1 MNSMN
6 NSGSNRTHCSGELV
20 IDDIR
25 DADKITTRLISAFC
39 QNNEFWLRRYGNA
52 ILFSGISDQPMD
64 VLMKWIARDYRCTG
78 QVLIRREEGREDNRE
93 YGREDNREE
102 GRKNN
107 RGYGREEN
115 REYSREENREED
127 REDNRG
133 YGCEDSPGDSREE
146 SGTGTNYFI
155 YRNGEISKMLFPL
168 KEGLRAAV

>member
-39 QNNEFWLRRYGNA
+39 QNNEFWLRRYGNT

-78 QVLIRREEGREDNRE
+78 QVLIRRE
-93 YGREDNREE
+93 
-102 GRKNN
+102 
-107 RGYGREEN
+107 
-115 REYSREENREED
+115 YSREENRGYSREE
-127 REDNRG
+127 NR
-133 YGCEDSPGDSREE
+133 EDSPGDSREE

>member
-1 MNSMN
+1 
-6 NSGSNRTHCSGELV
+6 
-20 IDDIR
+20 
-25 DADKITTRLISAFC
+25 
-39 QNNEFWLRRYGNA
+39 
-52 ILFSGISDQPMD
+52 MD

-78 QVLIRREEGREDNRE
+78 QVLIRQE
-93 YGREDNREE
+93 
-102 GRKNN
+102 
-107 RGYGREEN
+107 YGREEN

-146 SGTGTNYFI
+146 SGMSTNYFI

>member
-39 QNNEFWLRRYGNA
+39 QNDEFWLRRYGNA

-78 QVLIRREEGREDNRE
+78 QVLIRRE
-93 YGREDNREE
+93 YSREE
-102 GRKNN
+102 N

-115 REYSREENREED
+115 RGYGREENREED

>member
-39 QNNEFWLRRYGNA
+39 QNDEFWLRRYGNA

-78 QVLIRREEGREDNRE
+78 QVLIRRE
-93 YGREDNREE
+93 
-102 GRKNN
+102 
-107 RGYGREEN
+107 
-115 REYSREENREED
+115 YSREENREED

-146 SGTGTNYFI
+146 SGMSTYYFI

>member
-39 QNNEFWLRRYGNA
+39 QNDEFWLRRFGNA

-78 QVLIRREEGREDNRE
+78 QVLIRQE
-93 YGREDNREE
+93 
-102 GRKNN
+102 
-107 RGYGREEN
+107 YGREEN
-115 REYSREENREED
+115 REEG

>member
-39 QNNEFWLRRYGNA
+39 QNDEFWLRRFGNA

-78 QVLIRREEGREDNRE
+78 QVLIRRE
-93 YGREDNREE
+93 
-102 GRKNN
+102 
-107 RGYGREEN
+107 
-115 REYSREENREED
+115 YSREENREED

-146 SGTGTNYFI
+146 SGMSTNYFI

>member
-39 QNNEFWLRRYGNA
+39 QNDEFWLRRYGNA

-78 QVLIRREEGREDNRE
+78 QVLIRRE
-93 YGREDNREE
+93 
-102 GRKNN
+102 
-107 RGYGREEN
+107 
-115 REYSREENREED
+115 YSREENREED

-133 YGCEDSPGDSREE
+133 YGCEDSPGVSREE
-146 SGTGTNYFI
+146 SGMSTNYFI

>member
-39 QNNEFWLRRYGNA
+39 QNDEFWLRRYGNA

-93 YGREDNREE
+93 YGREE
-102 GRKNN
+102 
-107 RGYGREEN
+107 
-115 REYSREENREED
+115 
-127 REDNRG
+127 NRG
-133 YGCEDSPGDSREE
+133 YGCEDKPGDSREE
-146 SGTGTNYFI
+146 SGTSTNYFI

>member
-39 QNNEFWLRRYGNA
+39 QNDEFWLRRYGNA

-93 YGREDNREE
+93 YGREDN
-102 GRKNN
+102 
-107 RGYGREEN
+107 
-115 REYSREENREED
+115 
-127 REDNRG
+127 
-133 YGCEDSPGDSREE
+133 PGDSREE

>member
-39 QNNEFWLRRYGNA
+39 QNDEFWLRRYGNA

-78 QVLIRREEGREDNRE
+78 QVLIRREYGREENREEGREDNRE
-93 YGREDNREE
+93 YGREE
-102 GRKNN
+102 
-107 RGYGREEN
+107 
-115 REYSREENREED
+115 
-127 REDNRG
+127 NRG

>member
-39 QNNEFWLRRYGNA
+39 QNDEFWLRRYGNA

-78 QVLIRREEGREDNRE
+78 QVLIRRE
-93 YGREDNREE
+93 
-102 GRKNN
+102 
-107 RGYGREEN
+107 
-115 REYSREENREED
+115 YSREENRGYSREE
-127 REDNRG
+127 NR
-133 YGCEDSPGDSREE
+133 EDSPGDSREE

>member
-39 QNNEFWLRRYGNA
+39 QNDEFWLRRFGNA

-93 YGREDNREE
+93 YGREE
-102 GRKNN
+102 
-107 RGYGREEN
+107 
-115 REYSREENREED
+115 
-127 REDNRG
+127 NRG
-133 YGCEDSPGDSREE
+133 YGCEDKPGDSREE
-146 SGTGTNYFI
+146 SGTSTNYFI

>member
-39 QNNEFWLRRYGNA
+39 QNDEFWLRRYGNA

-78 QVLIRREEGREDNRE
+78 QVLIRRE
-93 YGREDNREE
+93 YS
-102 GRKNN
+102 
-107 RGYGREEN
+107 REEN
-115 REYSREENREED
+115 REYSREENRGYSREE
-127 REDNRG
+127 NRG
-133 YGCEDSPGDSREE
+133 YSREENREYGCEDSPGDSREE

>member
-78 QVLIRREEGREDNRE
+78 QVLIRRE
-93 YGREDNREE
+93 
-102 GRKNN
+102 
-107 RGYGREEN
+107 
-115 REYSREENREED
+115 YSREENREED

>member
-39 QNNEFWLRRYGNA
+39 QNDEFWLRRYGNA

-93 YGREDNREE
+93 YGREDN
-102 GRKNN
+102 
-107 RGYGREEN
+107 
-115 REYSREENREED
+115 
-127 REDNRG
+127 
-133 YGCEDSPGDSREE
+133 PGDSREE
-146 SGTGTNYFI
+146 SGMSTNYFI

>member
-39 QNNEFWLRRYGNA
+39 QNDEFWLRRFGNA

-78 QVLIRREEGREDNRE
+78 QVLIRRE
-93 YGREDNREE
+93 
-102 GRKNN
+102 
-107 RGYGREEN
+107 
-115 REYSREENREED
+115 YSREENRE
-127 REDNRG
+127 

>member
-52 ILFSGISDQPMD
+52 ILFSGISDQPMG

-78 QVLIRREEGREDNRE
+78 QVLIRRE
-93 YGREDNREE
+93 
-102 GRKNN
+102 
-107 RGYGREEN
+107 
-115 REYSREENREED
+115 YSREENRGYSREE
-127 REDNRG
+127 NR
-133 YGCEDSPGDSREE
+133 EDSPGDSREE

>member
-39 QNNEFWLRRYGNA
+39 QNDEFWLRRFGNA

-78 QVLIRREEGREDNRE
+78 QVLIRQEYGREENREEGREDNRE
-93 YGREDNREE
+93 YGREDNR
-102 GRKNN
+102 
-107 RGYGREEN
+107 GYGREEN
-115 REYSREENREED
+115 REEG

>member
-39 QNNEFWLRRYGNA
+39 QNDEFWLRRYGNA

-93 YGREDNREE
+93 YGREDNRE
-102 GRKNN
+102 
-107 RGYGREEN
+107 YGRED
-115 REYSREENREED
+115 NREEG